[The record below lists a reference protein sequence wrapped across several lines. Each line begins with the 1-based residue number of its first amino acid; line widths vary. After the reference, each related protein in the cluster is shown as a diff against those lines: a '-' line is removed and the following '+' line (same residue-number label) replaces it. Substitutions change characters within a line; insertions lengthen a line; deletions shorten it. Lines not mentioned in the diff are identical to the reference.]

1 MSGYKEK
8 DPMEGANKETPEL
21 KSPAPEE
28 PEELRPA
35 TSAPEATQ
43 RPRGCLRS
51 LWSLVKLVIVGGALA
66 FIFFYF
72 FVFINYEAEQTVVTR
87 FGKPVRVV
95 IEPGLH
101 LMFPFGVESLHRYDK
116 RLQEYDIPVREIITK
131 DKKTLVID
139 NYVEWKITDP
149 LVFLQTVQSVKR
161 AIPRID
167 DVVYSAVRNVL
178 GKNDFV
184 QIIRERKN
192 EIIDDVTHIARSQ
205 TLQFGVDVIDVR
217 IQRADLPEENREF
230 VFRRMQAE
238 RQKQANRYRSEGE
251 KEARTIRS
259 QADLEEKIQL
269 AEAYKTAQM
278 NIAQGEAEAA
288 RIYAEAYNQDPEF
301 YRFLRRLEALEKV
314 VDSYTTI
321 VLSDD
326 LELLDSLKGGAMP
339 GPGGIEPDQ
348 QRTP

>member
-1 MSGYKEK
+1 
-8 DPMEGANKETPEL
+8 MEGANRENPEL
-21 KSPAPEE
+21 KS
-28 PEELRPA
+28 
-35 TSAPEATQ
+35 TAPEASGELGPAKSVPEAAQ
-43 RPRGCLRS
+43 QQRGCFRS
-51 LWSLVKLVIVGGALA
+51 LWSLVKFVIVFGALT

-72 FVFINYEAEQTVVTR
+72 FIFVNFEAEQTVITR
-87 FGKPVRVV
+87 FGKPMRVV
-95 IEPGLH
+95 TEPGLH
-101 LMFPFGVESLHRYDK
+101 LMLPFGVENLHRFNK
-116 RLQEYDIPVREIITK
+116 RLQEYDIPEREIITK

-149 LVFLQTVQSVKR
+149 LTFLQTVQSVER

-192 EIIDDVTHIARSQ
+192 EIIKDVTKISRGQ

-217 IQRADLPEENREF
+217 IQRADLPEQNREF

-238 RQKQANRYRSEGE
+238 RSKKATEYRSKGE
-251 KEARTIRS
+251 MEALTIRS
-259 QADLEEKIQL
+259 QADLKERTLL
-269 AEAYKTAQM
+269 AEAFKTAQM

-301 YRFLRRLEALEKV
+301 YRFLRRIEALEKV
-314 VDSYTTI
+314 VDGSTTI
-321 VLSDD
+321 VLSDNLD
-326 LELLDSLKGGAMP
+326 LLGPLRGGP
-339 GPGGIEPDQ
+339 LPDPVNIGEEQ
-348 QRTP
+348 EEAQ